1 VSAVPQTHVA
11 AQAAVQAHGAALAHG
26 ASAAAP
32 ASYLL
37 LGETRAQML
46 RASLGDCIAG
56 WRGTWA
62 SAGAPA
68 AAIELHLQGQTP
80 LLACGGHAGVV
91 RAAKEGATLLEIL
104 TGTDVLASLVG
115 LGSQESGAPL
125 LHAAEHRELAEELR
139 SEILGALADAIL
151 RRAGISGARI
161 DNAPGTLGDVARR
174 AATERRVCMS
184 ISFSRPATQ
193 IVLFLSAALVERLAP
208 PRRAN
213 ADGKLTRAQSAIGEE
228 SVYVEALIGHSQ
240 VTLRELAA
248 LAPGDVVIL
257 DHDLSQNGSLAIRG
271 EVFAEMKLGRSADK
285 RAVTIARVNS

>member
-1 VSAVPQTHVA
+1 MSAVVE
-11 AQAAVQAHGAALAHG
+11 
-26 ASAAAP
+26 AAP

-37 LGETRAQML
+37 LGESRSQTL
-46 RASLGDCIAG
+46 RAVLADCIGG

-62 SAGAPA
+62 APAAPA

-91 RAAKEGATLLEIL
+91 RASREGATLLEIL

-115 LGSQESGAPL
+115 LGPQESGAPL
-125 LHAAEHRELAEELR
+125 LHAAEHRELADGLR
-139 SEILGALADAIL
+139 GEILSTLAGAIL
-151 RRAGISGARI
+151 RQAGVSGVRTDSVA
-161 DNAPGTLGDVARR
+161 GTLGEVARR
-174 AATERRVCMS
+174 ATTERRVCVS

-193 IVLFLSAALVERLAP
+193 IVLFLSCALVERLAP
-208 PRRAN
+208 PRRASV
-213 ADGKLTRAQSAIGEE
+213 AGDLTRAQSAIGEQ

-271 EVFAEMKLGRSADK
+271 EVFAQMRLGRSADR
-285 RAVTIARVNS
+285 RAVTIASVNS